1 MPLLAFQ
8 WTDWDETW
16 VVTSGHVPDM
26 SAMMWLLWQR
36 PLLSHGALNIQ
47 LLRVS
52 GGQTREPI
60 FMKFGIQ
67 QQIKTSI
74 IATSSNI
81 KKTRWRTTA
90 MSENIGNAITRLP
103 MDRLVRNLGG
113 RIQPTPLPQNLFFWY
128 WSLPLTAQWTFWLL
142 WGVTSFSVKAFTILM
157 KLGWLCA
164 AVLQKRNLVEKQQ
177 ILIQKNLRSSII
189 VNAHCSM
196 THLKQQKSFG
206 FY

>member
-81 KKTRWRTTA
+81 KKQ
-90 MSENIGNAITRLP
+90 
-103 MDRLVRNLGG
+103 DGG
-113 RIQPTPLPQNLFFWY
+113 QPPCR
-128 WSLPLTAQWTFWLL
+128 
-142 WGVTSFSVKAFTILM
+142 KILEM
-157 KLGWLCA
+157 L
-164 AVLQKRNLVEKQQ
+164 
-177 ILIQKNLRSSII
+177 
-189 VNAHCSM
+189 
-196 THLKQQKSFG
+196 
-206 FY
+206 